1 MKVEIKTVLEYP
13 EVSFIDNMSIEEMS
27 DFYIEEM
34 QERYKDLTGREL
46 ILHQSDP
53 IRLMA
58 YTNCL
63 ILYQIAQYAD
73 RAGKMALLKY
83 SYGDY
88 LENIGALKGISR
100 NQGATAK
107 TRLRFTLSAK
117 RPGTTLIREGVR
129 VTASDGIYFKTLD
142 ILEIPAGQLSGE
154 VNAEC
159 REMGIKG
166 NGYAVGAIKTL
177 VDPVAYVEKVENV
190 TVSEGGADLES
201 DENLA
206 ERIFLAPASWSTA
219 GPDDAYK
226 YWVRTFNPA
235 VSDVMVGSDIP
246 GEVDIFFIL
255 QDGCLPEDTMIAE
268 LEEYLKNEEIRP
280 LTDQVIVRAPEIQEY
295 KIDFTYYINR
305 SDRSRASA
313 INEQV
318 QEAVQSYISW
328 QREKIGR
335 DINPDQLR
343 KMLLL
348 AGAKRLE
355 IREPQFSAIAQESIA
370 LPTEEVKVLYGGLE
384 DD

>member
-1 MKVEIKTVLEYP
+1 MKTVLEYP
-13 EVSFIDNMSIEEMS
+13 DVSFIENMSIEDMT
-27 DFYIEEM
+27 DFYTGEM
-34 QERYKDLTGREL
+34 QKKYRELTGRDL
-46 ILHQSDP
+46 ILQESDP
-53 IRLMA
+53 IRLIA

-63 ILYQIAQYAD
+63 LLYQIAQYAD

-88 LENIGALKGISR
+88 LENIGALKGITR
-100 NQGATAK
+100 NPGAAAK
-107 TRLRFTLSAK
+107 TRLRFTLSSR
-117 RPGTTLIREGVR
+117 RPGATVIREGVR
-129 VTASDGIYFKTLD
+129 VTASDGVYFKTLD
-142 ILEIPAGQLSGE
+142 MLEIPAGQICGE

-159 REMGIKG
+159 RETGIKG
-166 NGYAVGAIKTL
+166 NGYEPGTIKAL
-177 VDPVAYVEKVENV
+177 VDPVAYVDRVENI
-190 TVSEGGADLES
+190 TESEGGADLES

-219 GPDDAYK
+219 GPDDAYR

-235 VSDVMVGSDIP
+235 ITDVMVGSDIP

-255 QDGCLPEDTMIAE
+255 EDGQLPEEAMIAE
-268 LEEYLKNEEIRP
+268 MEQYLKNEEVRP
-280 LTDQVIVRAPEIQEY
+280 LTDQVVVRAPEIQEY
-295 KIDFTYYINR
+295 EIDLTYYINK
-305 SDRSRASA
+305 SDRARASA
-313 INEQV
+313 INDQV
-318 QEAVQSYISW
+318 QKAVQKYITW

-355 IREPQFSAIAQESIA
+355 IREPQFAAITQAGIA
-370 LPTEEVKVLYGGLE
+370 LQAGEVRALYGGIE

>member
-1 MKVEIKTVLEYP
+1 MKKVLEYP
-13 EVSFIDNMSIEEMS
+13 EVSFIENMSIEDMS

-34 QERYKDLTGREL
+34 QKKYRELTGREL
-46 ILHQSDP
+46 VLHESDP

-58 YTNCL
+58 HTNCL
-63 ILYQIAQYAD
+63 LLYQIAQFAD

-88 LENIGALKGISR
+88 LENIGALKGIAR
-100 NQGATAK
+100 NPGAAAK
-107 TRLRFTLSAK
+107 TRLRFTLSAN
-117 RPGTTLIREGVR
+117 RPGTTIIREGIR
-129 VTASDGIYFKTLD
+129 VTASDGVYFKTMDL
-142 ILEIPAGQLSGE
+142 LEIPAGQLFGE

-159 REMGIKG
+159 REIGIKG
-166 NGYAVGAIKTL
+166 NGYEIGAIKTL
-177 VDPVAYVEKVENV
+177 VDPVAYVEKVENI

-235 VSDVMVGSDIP
+235 ITDVMVASDIP

-255 QDGCLPEDTMIAE
+255 QDGQLPEETMIEE
-268 LEEYLKNEEIRP
+268 LDQYLKNEEIRP

-295 KIDFTYYINR
+295 GIDFTYYINR
-305 SDRSRASA
+305 SNRSRASA
-313 INEQV
+313 INDMV
-318 QEAVQSYISW
+318 QEAVQSYITW
-328 QREKIGR
+328 QRERIGR

-355 IREPQFSAIAQESIA
+355 IREPQFLAITQASIA
-370 LPTEEVKVLYGGLE
+370 MPAGEVNVLYGGIE

>member
-1 MKVEIKTVLEYP
+1 MEMKTVLEYP
-13 EVSFIDNMSIEEMS
+13 DVSFIENMSVDGMS
-27 DFYIEEM
+27 ELYMEKM
-34 QERYKDLTGREL
+34 QEKYKELTGRDL
-46 ILHQSDP
+46 ILREADP

-63 ILYQIAQYAD
+63 MLYQIAQYAD

-100 NQGATAK
+100 NQGAAAK
-107 TRLRFTLSAK
+107 TRLRFTLSAI
-117 RPGTTLIREGVR
+117 RPGTTIIKDGIR
-129 VTASDGIYFKTLD
+129 VTAADGVYFKTMD
-142 ILEIPAGQLSGE
+142 ILEIPAGQLFGE

-159 REMGIKG
+159 REIGVKG
-166 NGYAVGAIKTL
+166 NGYEIGEIKTL

-235 VSDVMVGSDIP
+235 ITDVMVDSEIP
-246 GEVDIFFIL
+246 GEVDIYFIL
-255 QDGCLPEDTMIAE
+255 QGGQLPEETMIVE
-268 LEEYLKNEEIRP
+268 LDAFLKNEEVRP
-280 LTDQVIVRAPEIQEY
+280 LTDKVNVRAPEVQEY
-295 KIDFTYYINR
+295 AIDLTYYINR
-305 SDRSRASA
+305 SDRSRASM
-313 INEQV
+313 INEQI
-318 QEAVQSYISW
+318 QEAVQKYITW
-328 QREKIGR
+328 QRERIGR

-355 IREPQFSAIAQESIA
+355 IRSPQFAAITKADIA
-370 LPTEEVKVLYGGLE
+370 MPAEAVKILYGGLE

>member
-1 MKVEIKTVLEYP
+1 MKTVLEYP
-13 EVSFIDNMSIEEMS
+13 EVSFIDNMSIENMS

-34 QERYKDLTGREL
+34 QKKYRELTGRDL
-46 ILHQSDP
+46 VLHESDP
-53 IRLMA
+53 LRLIA

-63 ILYQIAQYAD
+63 LLYQIAQYAD

-88 LENIGALKGISR
+88 LENIGALKGIAR
-100 NQGATAK
+100 NPGAAAK
-107 TRLRFTLSAK
+107 VRLRFTLSSK
-117 RPGTTLIREGVR
+117 RPGTTIIKEGIR
-129 VTASDGIYFKTLD
+129 VTASDGVYFKTLD

-159 REMGIKG
+159 REIGIKG
-166 NGYAVGAIKTL
+166 NGYGVGVIKTL
-177 VDPVAYVEKVENV
+177 VDPVAYVEKVENI

-235 VSDVMVGSDIP
+235 ITDVMVGSDIP

-255 QDGCLPEDTMIAE
+255 QDGQLPEETMIVE
-268 LEEYLKNEEIRP
+268 LEQYLKNEEIRP

-295 KIDFTYYINR
+295 SIDLTYYINR
-305 SDRSRASA
+305 SDRSRASV
-313 INEQV
+313 INDRV
-318 QEAVQSYISW
+318 QMAVQSYITW
-328 QREKIGR
+328 QRERIGR

-355 IREPQFSAIAQESIA
+355 IREPQFSAIAQASIA
-370 LPTEEVKVLYGGLE
+370 LPMGEVQVLYGGIE

>member
-1 MKVEIKTVLEYP
+1 MEMKTVLEYP
-13 EVSFIDNMSIEEMS
+13 DVSFIENMSIEDMT
-27 DFYIEEM
+27 DFYIEKM
-34 QERYKDLTGREL
+34 QKRHRELTGRDL
-46 ILHQSDP
+46 VLHEADP
-53 IRLMA
+53 VRLMA

-63 ILYQIAQYAD
+63 MLYQIAQYAD

-88 LENIGALKGISR
+88 LENIGALKGIAR
-100 NQGATAK
+100 NPGAAAK
-107 TRLRFTLSAK
+107 ARLRFTLSAK
-117 RPGTTLIREGVR
+117 RPGTTVIKEGTR
-129 VTASDGIYFKTLD
+129 VTASDGVYFKTLGM
-142 ILEIPAGQLSGE
+142 LEIPAGQLCGE

-166 NGYAVGAIKTL
+166 NGYGIGAIKTL
-177 VDPVAYVEKVENV
+177 VDPVAYMDRVENI
-190 TVSEGGADLES
+190 TVSEGGADIES

-235 VSDVMVGSDIP
+235 ITDVMVGSDIP
-246 GEVDIFFIL
+246 GEVDIFFML
-255 QDGCLPEDTMIAE
+255 QDGQLPEETMIAE
-268 LEEYLKNEEIRP
+268 LEQYLKNEEVRP
-280 LTDQVIVRAPEIQEY
+280 LTDLVIVRAPEIQEY
-295 KIDFTYYINR
+295 EIDLTYYINK
-305 SDRSRASA
+305 SDRARAST
-313 INEQV
+313 INDQV
-318 QEAVQSYISW
+318 QEAVQKYITW
-328 QREKIGR
+328 QRERIGR

-355 IREPQFSAIAQESIA
+355 IREPQFSAIKLEGIA
-370 LPTEEVKVLYGGLE
+370 LPAGEIRVLYGGIE

>member
-1 MKVEIKTVLEYP
+1 MKSVLEYP
-13 EVSFIDNMSIEEMS
+13 EVSFIGNMSIEDMS
-27 DFYIEEM
+27 EFYIEEM
-34 QERYKDLTGREL
+34 QKKYKELTGREL
-46 ILHQSDP
+46 VLHESDP

-63 ILYQIAQYAD
+63 LLYQIAQYAD

-88 LENIGALKGISR
+88 LENIGALKGIAR
-100 NQGATAK
+100 NQGAAAK
-107 TRLRFTLSAK
+107 VRLRFILSAK
-117 RPGTTLIREGVR
+117 RPGTTIIKEGIR
-129 VTASDGIYFKTLD
+129 VTASDGVYFKTLD
-142 ILEIPAGQLSGE
+142 LLEIPAGQLYGE

-159 REMGIKG
+159 RESGIKG
-166 NGYAVGAIKTL
+166 NGYEIGAIKTL
-177 VDPVAYVEKVENV
+177 VDPVAYVEKVENI

-235 VSDVMVGSDIP
+235 ITDVMVRSDIP
-246 GEVDIFFIL
+246 GEVDIIFIL
-255 QDGCLPEDTMIAE
+255 QDGRLPDETMLQE
-268 LEEYLKNEEIRP
+268 LEQYLKNEEVRP
-280 LTDQVIVRAPEIQEY
+280 LTDKVVVRAPEIHEY
-295 KIDFTYYINR
+295 RIDLTYYINK
-305 SDRSRASA
+305 SDRARAST

-318 QEAVQSYISW
+318 QTAVQEYIAW
-328 QREKIGR
+328 QRARIGR

-355 IREPQFSAIAQESIA
+355 IREPQFAAIAQESIA
-370 LPTEEVKVLYGGLE
+370 LPAEEVTVLYGGLE

>member
-1 MKVEIKTVLEYP
+1 MKSVLEYP
-13 EVSFIDNMSIEEMS
+13 EVSFIDNMSIEDMS
-27 DFYIEEM
+27 KFYIEEM
-34 QERYKDLTGREL
+34 QKKYRKLTGKEL
-46 ILHQSDP
+46 VLHESDP
-53 IRLMA
+53 IRLIA

-63 ILYQIAQYAD
+63 LLYQIAQYAD

-88 LENIGALKGISR
+88 LDNIGALKGIAR
-100 NQGATAK
+100 NLGAAAK
-107 TRLRFTLSAK
+107 ARLRFTLSSK
-117 RPGTTLIREGVR
+117 RPGTTIIKEGIR
-129 VTASDGIYFKTLD
+129 VTASDGVYFKTSDL
-142 ILEIPAGQLSGE
+142 LEIPAGQLYGE

-159 REMGIKG
+159 REIGIKG
-166 NGYAVGAIKTL
+166 NGYEIGTIKTL
-177 VDPVAYVEKVENV
+177 VDPVAYVEKVENI

-235 VSDVMVGSDIP
+235 ITDVMVGSDIP

-255 QDGCLPEDTMIAE
+255 QDGQLPDETMVQE
-268 LEEYLKNEEIRP
+268 LEQYLKNEEVRP
-280 LTDQVIVRAPEIQEY
+280 LTDKVIVSAPEIHEY
-295 KIDFTYYINR
+295 RVDLTYYINK
-305 SDRSRASA
+305 SDRARAST

-318 QEAVQSYISW
+318 QTAIQEYIAW
-328 QREKIGR
+328 QRARIGR

-355 IREPQFSAIAQESIA
+355 IREPQFLAIAKESIA
-370 LPTEEVKVLYGGLE
+370 LPAEEVTVLYGGLE